1 MLEFLAAYSI
11 GEITIFIILLG
22 LAIKEGVTFY
32 DWAKTRIQ
40 QGFNKNLKANQDK
53 EKIEHEL
60 DDLEAYFQ
68 KKEEKFNKKKE
79 EINTGFEQLNKR
91 IAALEGSVEMLIV
104 SDKDSIKAYIT
115 EKHHKFCY
123 QDKWIDD
130 YSLDCIE
137 KCYEHYKD
145 EGGNSFVADLMED
158 LRALDRVPPQK

>member
-11 GEITIFIILLG
+11 GEIIIFITLLA

-40 QGFNKNLKANQDK
+40 QGFNKNLKEEQAK
-53 EKIEHEL
+53 ENIEHEL
-60 DDLEAYFQ
+60 DDLEAYFN
-68 KKEEKFNKKKE
+68 KKEERFNRKKE
-79 EINTGFEQLNKR
+79 EINTGFEELSKR
-91 IAALEGSVEMLIV
+91 ISALEELVEMLIV

-137 KCYEHYKD
+137 KRYEHYKE